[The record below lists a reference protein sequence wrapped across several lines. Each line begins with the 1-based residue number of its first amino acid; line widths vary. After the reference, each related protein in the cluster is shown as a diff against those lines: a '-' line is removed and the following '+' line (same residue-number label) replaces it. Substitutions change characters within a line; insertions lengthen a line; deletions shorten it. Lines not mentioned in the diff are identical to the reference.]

1 VHTVGVAIHKQQFN
15 VTLPPDLIRAAKH
28 QAIDDQH
35 SLSEWLEKVLTTH
48 LSKGT
53 SMNSQSAVTVQPMV
67 HVEDMPASVAFYE
80 ALGATIVNG
89 SRDGDFVLLAMGETQ
104 LSLLAHPVNPDQG
117 EGDVELNFEAANL
130 DALEETVSKAGVEVV
145 SPVTDEGFGR
155 QLQLR
160 APGGL
165 LIKINELDPE
175 LYG

>member
-1 VHTVGVAIHKQQFN
+1 MPTHKQQFN
-15 VTLPPDLIRAAKH
+15 VTLPPELIRAAKH
-28 QAIDDQH
+28 KAIDDQH
-35 SLSEWLEKVLTTH
+35 SLSDWLEKVLTLH

-53 SMNSQSAVTVQPMV
+53 PMAKHPAVTVQPMV
-67 HVEDMPASVAFYE
+67 HVDDMRASVAFYE
-80 ALGATIVNG
+80 SLGATIVNG
-89 SRDGDFVLLAMGETQ
+89 SRDGDFVLLAMGETR
-104 LSLLAHPVNPDQG
+104 LSLLAHPVNPEQG
-117 EGDVELNFEAANL
+117 EGDIELNFEAADL
-130 DALEETVSKAGVEVV
+130 TKLEESLTQAGVDVV